1 MDISKEKNV
10 NVLMKALSRVL
21 NKYDRLEDGL
31 EIIVFCNDNVG
42 DVDDETQIDK
52 ILDDLREIDK
62 DVGDGK
68 LLKYYMFV
76 V

>member
-21 NKYDRLEDGL
+21 NKYDQTEDSL
-31 EIIVFCNDNVG
+31 KIIVFCNNKVG

-52 ILDDLREIDK
+52 ILDDLREIDLDNK
-62 DVGDGK
+62 S
-68 LLKYYMFV
+68 
-76 V
+76 

>member
-31 EIIVFCNDNVG
+31 EIIVFCNDKVG
-42 DVDDETQIDK
+42 DMGDETQIDK
-52 ILDDLREIDK
+52 ILDDLREIDLDNK
-62 DVGDGK
+62 I
-68 LLKYYMFV
+68 
-76 V
+76 

>member
-31 EIIVFCNDNVG
+31 EIIVFCNDNIG
-42 DVDDETQIDK
+42 EVDNETQIEK
-52 ILDDLREIDK
+52 ILDDLREIDLDNK
-62 DVGDGK
+62 I
-68 LLKYYMFV
+68 
-76 V
+76 

>member
-31 EIIVFCNDNVG
+31 EIIVFCNDNIG
-42 DVDDETQIDK
+42 EVDNETQIEK
-52 ILDDLREIDK
+52 ILDALREIDLDNK
-62 DVGDGK
+62 I
-68 LLKYYMFV
+68 
-76 V
+76 

>member
-21 NKYDRLEDGL
+21 NKYDQTEDSL
-31 EIIVFCNDNVG
+31 KIIVFCNDKVG

-52 ILDDLREIDK
+52 ILDDLREIDLDNK
-62 DVGDGK
+62 I
-68 LLKYYMFV
+68 
-76 V
+76 

>member
-31 EIIVFCNDNVG
+31 EIIVFCNDKVG
-42 DVDDETQIDK
+42 DADDETQIDK
-52 ILDDLREIDK
+52 ILDDLREIDLDNK
-62 DVGDGK
+62 I
-68 LLKYYMFV
+68 
-76 V
+76 